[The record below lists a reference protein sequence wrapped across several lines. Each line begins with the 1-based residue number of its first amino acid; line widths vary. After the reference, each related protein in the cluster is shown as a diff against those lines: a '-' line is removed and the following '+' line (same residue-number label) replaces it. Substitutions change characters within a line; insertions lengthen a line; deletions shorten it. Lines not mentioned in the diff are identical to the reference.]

1 MFEEQ
6 QTVILD
12 KGLPSEAIVTII
24 AFSKRMRVK
33 VEDILG
39 QTHIVSLFRLSNP

>member
-12 KGLPSEAIVTII
+12 KGLPCEAIVTIL
-24 AFSKRMRVK
+24 AFSKKMLVK
-33 VEDILG
+33 VSNAMG
-39 QTHIVSLFRLSNP
+39 QVLVVSLYRLSNP